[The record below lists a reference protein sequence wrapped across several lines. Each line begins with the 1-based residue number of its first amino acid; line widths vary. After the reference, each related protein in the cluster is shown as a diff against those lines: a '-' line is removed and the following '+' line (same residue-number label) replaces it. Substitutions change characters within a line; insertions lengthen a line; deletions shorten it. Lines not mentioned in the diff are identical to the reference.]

1 MPGLGTPKGIRFSE
15 VTDTSATVH
24 WAIPRARVDSYRAP
38 KTVTVGGTESQ
49 TVLPNLTPGVTYQV
63 TVISVKGQKETL
75 DKPRGLTAVNITD
88 TQALL
93 HWQPAI
99 ATVDGYVIT
108 YSADTDVDAPQD
120 LAVSNI
126 QTENAML
133 TWKAP
138 RADITGYILSFESAD
153 GTIREVVLSP
163 TATSYNMA
171 QLSVSTEYSVRLQ
184 AIAGPKR
191 SRVITT
197 VFTTSEC
204 VTTVM
209 PESSVGVLYKHPRDC
224 SQALLN
230 GDTVSGVHT
239 IYLGGDESQ
248 PIQVYCDMATDGGGW
263 IVFVRRQSGKLEF
276 FRNWRNYTA
285 GFGDMNDEF
294 WLGLSNLHK
303 ITVAGQYE
311 LRVDLRD
318 KGDAAYAQYDKFS
331 ISEPRSRYKV
341 HVGGYSGTAGDSMTY
356 HHGRPFSTYDHDND
370 IAVTNCALSYKG
382 AFWYKNCH
390 RVNLMGRYGDDSHS
404 KGVNWFHWKGHEHSI
419 EFAEMKIR
427 PSNFRNF
434 EGRRK
439 RS

>member
-1 MPGLGTPKGIRFSE
+1 M
-15 VTDTSATVH
+15 D
-24 WAIPRARVDSYRAP
+24 
-38 KTVTVGGTESQ
+38 
-49 TVLPNLTPGVTYQV
+49 
-63 TVISVKGQKETL
+63 
-75 DKPRGLTAVNITD
+75 
-88 TQALL
+88 
-93 HWQPAI
+93 
-99 ATVDGYVIT
+99 
-108 YSADTDVDAPQD
+108 
-120 LAVSNI
+120 
-126 QTENAML
+126 
-133 TWKAP
+133 
-138 RADITGYILSFESAD
+138 
-153 GTIREVVLSP
+153 
-163 TATSYNMA
+163 
-171 QLSVSTEYSVRLQ
+171 
-184 AIAGPKR
+184 
-191 SRVITT
+191 
-197 VFTTSEC
+197 
-204 VTTVM
+204 
-209 PESSVGVLYKHPRDC
+209 
-224 SQALLN
+224 
-230 GDTVSGVHT
+230 
-239 IYLGGDESQ
+239 
-248 PIQVYCDMATDGGGW
+248 TDGGGW

-318 KGDAAYAQYDKFS
+318 KGDVAYAQYDKFS
-331 ISEPRSRYKV
+331 VSDPRSRYKV

-439 RS
+439 RSLQSCLKQNIFLII